1 MPSYIVAESFVS
13 RYDDAIRA
21 VVTVLVVVLLL
32 ALVNR
37 WIARR
42 GERIASAV
50 AGGDLRPEAATR
62 LRFLRRVVDAT
73 IVVIGL
79 AVALSNFTALDRLM
93 GTVLASSAIAAAV
106 IGFAARQTLA
116 NAIAGLLL
124 AITQPLRIGDHVT
137 FEGETGVVED
147 VRLTYTWL
155 RSGTDARIIVP
166 NERLA
171 AGVLRN
177 DSIVHATVGVE
188 ASIWLAAEDDALSAL
203 DALRES
209 LPGATVRVAEAT
221 ADGVRLLLVG
231 EPVTP
236 GDRAVQEAV
245 LREAALRALRDPAVS
260 ATP

>member
-21 VVTVLVVVLLL
+21 MVTVLVVIVLL

-50 AGGDLRPEAATR
+50 AGGELRPEAATR

-209 LPGATVRVAEAT
+209 LPGTTVRVAET
-221 ADGVRLLLVG
+221 TPEGVRLLLVG

-245 LREAALRALRDPAVS
+245 LREAALRALRDTAVS

>member
-1 MPSYIVAESFVS
+1 MPSPIVAESLVS

-21 VVTVLVVVLLL
+21 AVTVAVVMVLL
-32 ALVNR
+32 ALVHR

-42 GERIASAV
+42 AERIAGAV
-50 AGGDLRPEAATR
+50 AGGELRPEAATR
-62 LRFLRRVVDAT
+62 LRFLRRVIDAT
-73 IVVIGL
+73 IVVVGL

-93 GTVLASSAIAAAV
+93 GAVLASSAIAAAV

-137 FEGETGVVED
+137 FEGESGVVED

-155 RSGTDARIIVP
+155 RTGADARVIVP

-177 DSIVHATVGVE
+177 DSIVDPTVGAE
-188 ASIWLAAEDDALSAL
+188 AAVWLGADADAPAAV
-203 DALRES
+203 DALRVA
-209 LPGATVRVAEAT
+209 LPGATIRVAESAP
-221 ADGVRLLLVG
+221 DGVRLLVSGDAVL
-231 EPVTP
+231 PA
-236 GDRAVQEAV
+236 DRAAAEAA
-245 LREAALRALRDPAVS
+245 LLEAALRALRDARVAAS
-260 ATP
+260 

>member
-21 VVTVLVVVLLL
+21 VVTVLVVIVLL

-50 AGGDLRPEAATR
+50 AGGELRPEAATR

-188 ASIWLAAEDDALSAL
+188 ASIWLPAEDDALSAL

-209 LPGATVRVAEAT
+209 LPGTTVRVAET
-221 ADGVRLLLVG
+221 TPEGVRLLLVG

-245 LREAALRALRDPAVS
+245 LREAALRALRDTAVS